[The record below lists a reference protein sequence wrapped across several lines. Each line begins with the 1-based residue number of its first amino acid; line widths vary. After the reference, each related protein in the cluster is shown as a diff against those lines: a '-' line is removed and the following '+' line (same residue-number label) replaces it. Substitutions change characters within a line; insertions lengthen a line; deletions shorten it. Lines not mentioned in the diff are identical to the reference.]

1 MIKVAHYGLGPIGL
15 AVAGVVAERS
25 WLRSVAAVDV
35 RAELHGRLLSD
46 LTGRPTPGSPPVSA
60 DYPADAGAEVALH
73 CTSSSLERVAP
84 QLLELVRTGLDVVST
99 TEELSYPWAAHP
111 ELAAEIDQAAR
122 AAGVTVLG
130 TGVNPGYAM
139 DYLALVLSAAAQRVD
154 AIAVHRVQDAGTR
167 RLPLQR
173 KVGAGMDADAFRQ
186 AVAEGR
192 LGHVGLAQSAH
203 LLAAAFGWRLTAL
216 RERIEPI
223 LATEPTPTSDGTV
236 HRGQVLGIH
245 HVIEADAGS
254 ARVISLTLDMAV
266 GIGPP
271 GDHVSLT
278 GAPNLELQIPGG
290 VHGDVATAAIVVNAV
305 PRVLAAQP
313 GLVTMADLAPPTP
326 GPPRADPP
334 RGATAAG

>member
-1 MIKVAHYGLGPIGL
+1 VIKVAHYGLGPIGL
-15 AVAGVVAERS
+15 AVAGVSAERS
-25 WLRSVAAVDV
+25 WLRPVAAVDV

-46 LTGRPTPGSPPVSA
+46 LTGRPMPESPAVTA
-60 DYPADAGAEVALH
+60 EYPLNAGADVVLH

-84 QLLELVRTGLDVVST
+84 QLLDLIRTGLDVVST

-111 ELAAEIDQAAR
+111 EVAAEIDEAAR

-139 DYLALVLSAAAQRVD
+139 DYLALVLSAVAQRVD

-173 KVGAGMDADAFRQ
+173 KVGAGMDADAFRR

-192 LGHVGLAQSAH
+192 LGHVGLAESAH
-203 LLAAAFGWRLTAL
+203 LLAAVFGWRLTAL
-216 RERIEPI
+216 HERVEPI
-223 LATEPTPTSDGTV
+223 LATEPTPISDGTV
-236 HRGQVLGIH
+236 DRGHVLGIH
-245 HVIEADAGS
+245 HVVEADTGL

-271 GDHVSLT
+271 GDRVRLT

-305 PRVLAAQP
+305 PRVLAAPP

-326 GPPRADPP
+326 GPPRADPAL
-334 RGATAAG
+334 GSTEA